1 MKIFLEFGLVYDPVF
16 LDPECKTL
24 IHELNNETL
33 MTFNLVNQLRSQT
46 ILGMCF
52 FCQSNNKIDKVRHC
66 LRVEV
71 FDSGAHR

>member
-1 MKIFLEFGLVYDPVF
+1 MKMFLEFGLVYDPVF

-52 FCQSNNKIDKVRHC
+52 FVNQTIK
-66 LRVEV
+66 
-71 FDSGAHR
+71 